1 MTTSVN
7 ARLRQPAWEPS
18 LFPLD
23 EPAAAL
29 IVGRLRLDALQARE
43 AGGAV
48 DVPVDQ
54 VLPAGTQVAW
64 AADAVFSRA
73 TLAALKDAA
82 AAHGGIVQAAVKR
95 GTPLWR
101 SATRLLDVEGIA
113 DNGSLRLP
121 LWAGPMGG
129 RLAVVSGDAV
139 DAFPDAVALSVCDED
154 SAVCVRVPPY
164 GRPPHVVEIPSVS
177 KLGGRLLHWLHLLEL
192 SLAALAS
199 ERRALG
205 LTGGRNRFYGNVDI
219 HPTATVIGS
228 ILEDGVKVEPHASVI
243 DSWLGR
249 GVLVADHS
257 VVHTSVIADRCRS
270 LVDTSLRRV
279 VAMGGS
285 TLSNLGFSD
294 SVIGRDV
301 FLTTSVATFAA
312 PHQCA
317 RVDGKDTG
325 RALLGAA
332 IGARCVLGSRC
343 LLQAGTALPPGLL
356 VVARPEEAAGKLD
369 DDGLARATMQRGD
382 RTKQA

>member
-48 DVPVDQ
+48 DVPVNQ

-279 VAMGGS
+279 VAMGM
-285 TLSNLGFSD
+285 
-294 SVIGRDV
+294 RDKDPLERSPV
-301 FLTTSVATFAA
+301 QNRQQSLDMQSI
-312 PHQCA
+312 
-317 RVDGKDTG
+317 RRSWIDDGDAFRTQQ
-325 RALLGAA
+325 
-332 IGARCVLGSRC
+332 ITVSPWTCH
-343 LLQAGTALPPGLL
+343 QAGVASQHTSHLYAATAYGLSL
-356 VVARPEEAAGKLD
+356 
-369 DDGLARATMQRGD
+369 THFQI
-382 RTKQA
+382 